1 MNSLYVS
8 DLDGTLFNKKKRISD
23 WTADIINRCIEK
35 GMLFSVA
42 TARMPYGCDYR
53 LKNLDMNVP
62 GIVTNGV
69 FLYDFQAEEIISAEA
84 VSINAAQKVIGAFKD
99 CGMSCFL
106 YMYDSRGIS
115 IYYDEKKMEEQTQYY
130 SDRALQ
136 RCAEVSF
143 VEDVD
148 EIVSK
153 GSPVYLT
160 CTGTEEALEPVFR
173 KLEGIEG
180 IKYSFYLNI
189 YNGMYCLE
197 VFSGHASKK
206 NALKKLAKITGS
218 EELVVF
224 GDNFNDLSMI
234 EIADRSYAPMNAL
247 PEIKKVVDRVLPDCD
262 HDGVAVLLA
271 EEWGIDSGL

>member
-1 MNSLYVS
+1 MKSLYVS

-23 WTADIINRCIEK
+23 RSADIINRCIEK
-35 GMLFSVA
+35 GMQFSVA

-53 LKNLDMNVP
+53 LKDLHMNVP

-69 FLYDFQAEEIISAEA
+69 FLYDFQSEEIISAEA
-84 VSINAAQKVIGAFKD
+84 VPVSAVQKVIRAFKD

-106 YMYDSRGIS
+106 YTYDSRGIS
-115 IYYDEKKMEEQTQYY
+115 IYYDEKRMEEQTQYY

-136 RCAEVSF
+136 KCAEVTF
-143 VEDVD
+143 TKKAEEMVQ
-148 EIVSK
+148 K
-153 GSPVYLT
+153 GDPVYLT
-160 CTGTEEALEPVFR
+160 CTGTEEELKPVCR
-173 KLEGIEG
+173 KMDEIEE

-197 VFSGHASKK
+197 VFSAHASKK
-206 NALKKLAKITGS
+206 NALKKLMKTTGS

-262 HDGVAVLLA
+262 HDGVAAFLA
-271 EEWGIDSGL
+271 EEWGLNV

>member
-1 MNSLYVS
+1 MKSLYVS

-23 WTADIINRCIEK
+23 RSADIINRCIEK
-35 GMLFSVA
+35 GMQFSVA

-53 LKNLDMNVP
+53 LKDLHMNVP

-69 FLYDFQAEEIISAEA
+69 FLYDFQSEEIISAEA
-84 VSINAAQKVIGAFKD
+84 VPVSAVQKV
-99 CGMSCFL
+99 MSCFL
-106 YMYDSRGIS
+106 YTYDSRGIS
-115 IYYDEKKMEEQTQYY
+115 IYYDEKRMEEQTQYY

-136 RCAEVSF
+136 KCAEVTF
-143 VEDVD
+143 TKKAEEMVQ
-148 EIVSK
+148 K
-153 GSPVYLT
+153 GDPVYLT
-160 CTGTEEALEPVFR
+160 CTGTEEELKPVCR
-173 KLEGIEG
+173 KMDEIEE

-197 VFSGHASKK
+197 VFSAHASKK
-206 NALKKLAKITGS
+206 NALKKLMKITGS

-262 HDGVAVLLA
+262 HDGVAAFLA
-271 EEWGIDSGL
+271 EEWGLNV